1 MAQLLSNLP
10 IGAKIKFGKHQ
21 IYSETATP
29 IVWLVADK
37 NHTGYP
43 ANSVT
48 LITEKVIDLRAYDGQ
63 ETNSDNELYAQ
74 YGNIDYKLS
83 NINQW
88 LNSEGAANSWYTAQ
102 HSDDT
107 APINSYMIYG
117 TEYYAR
123 PGFLYN
129 FTSAERQSLLPTTLN
144 NQRASKALESFVTKV
159 FLPSAWETL
168 GTFTVTDGS
177 SKLKYFESYT
187 TQAFPTQQLITNTR
201 ADSDVKPTSTTVAL
215 SYWTR
220 NTNSSSIACVGNNG
234 AVTSSSP
241 FKGNVGVRPCVN
253 LSYNTKMSDAV
264 DSDGCYTIL
273 TNTIPTISGTNG
285 NLGEKKEGFT
295 QTYSVNDA
303 DSDTLTVT
311 EYVDNVSIRS
321 YVATRGVYNTFSVT
335 GTTWLKLTNGT
346 HTLKIVATDGFSEVT
361 RTYTFTK
368 NVTSFVVQRTEPIS
382 STTRPK
388 SIIVTVVKNIPTEAS
403 FKVEACNDGF
413 DTSPAWEDITSK
425 VTRGEIHDFVNT
437 AKDSGKNWGVN
448 IRVTVDRNG
457 AEGACYITEIGGN
470 FE

>member
-10 IGAKIKFGKHQ
+10 IGAKIKFGSHQ
-21 IYSETATP
+21 INTETAMP
-29 IVWLVADK
+29 IVWIVADK
-37 NHTGYP
+37 NHAGYP

-48 LITEKVIDLRAYDGQ
+48 LITEKIIDMRAYDGQ
-63 ETNSDNELYAQ
+63 EYNSDNESYVL

-88 LNSEGAANSWYTAQ
+88 LNSEGAASSWYTAQ

-129 FTSAERQSLLPTTLN
+129 FTSIERQSLLPTTLN
-144 NQRASKALESFVTKV
+144 NQRDRKALESFVTKV

-168 GTFTVTDGS
+168 GTFTVEDGS
-177 SKLKYFESYT
+177 TKLKYFESYT
-187 TQAFPTQQLITNTR
+187 TQAFPTQQLVTNTR
-201 ADSDVKPTSTTVAL
+201 ADSDVKPTATNVYL

-220 NTNSSSIACVGNNG
+220 NTNGSTIACVGNSG
-234 AVTSSSP
+234 AVSSSSP

-253 LSYNTKMSDAV
+253 LSYNTKMSSTV

-273 TNTIPTISGTNG
+273 TNTAPTISGTNG
-285 NLGEKKEGFT
+285 NLGEKKIAFN
-295 QTYSVNDA
+295 QTYTVNDG
-303 DSDTLTVT
+303 DSDSITVT
-311 EYVDNVSIRS
+311 EYLDNVAIRS
-321 YVATRGVYNTFSVT
+321 YVATLGATNTFSVT

-346 HTLKIVATDGFSEVT
+346 HTLKIVASDGFSEDI

-368 NVTSFVVQRTEPIS
+368 NVTSFVVERAEPMP
-382 STTRPK
+382 STTQPK
-388 SIIVTVVKNIPTEAS
+388 SIIVTVVKNIPTEAI
-403 FKVEACNDGF
+403 FKVEACNNGF
-413 DTSPAWEDITSK
+413 DATPTWEDITAD
-425 VTRGEIHDFVNT
+425 VIRGEIYDFTNT
-437 AKDSGKNWGVN
+437 SKTASNWGVN

>member
-21 IYSETATP
+21 INTETATP

-48 LITEKVIDLRAYDGQ
+48 LITEKIIDMRAYDGQ
-63 ETNSDNELYAQ
+63 EYNSDNESYVL

-88 LNSEGAANSWYTAQ
+88 LNSEGAASSWYTAQ

-129 FTSAERQSLLPTTLN
+129 FTSTERQSLLPTTLN

-177 SKLKYFESYT
+177 TKLKYFESYT
-187 TQAFPTQQLITNTR
+187 TQAFPTQQLVTNTR
-201 ADSDVKPTSTTVAL
+201 ADSDVKPTATNVYL
-215 SYWTR
+215 PYWTR
-220 NTNSSSIACVGNNG
+220 NTNGSTIACVGNSG
-234 AVTSSSP
+234 AIASSSP

-253 LSYNTKMSDAV
+253 LSYNTKMSSTV

-273 TNTIPTISGTNG
+273 TNTVPTISGTNG
-285 NLGEKKEGFT
+285 NLGEKKAGFN
-295 QTYSVNDA
+295 QTYTVSDG
-303 DSDTLTVT
+303 DSDPITVT
-311 EYVDNVSIRS
+311 EYIDNVAIRS
-321 YVATRGVYNTFSVT
+321 YVATLGATNTFSVT
-335 GTTWLKLTNGT
+335 NTTWLKLTNGA
-346 HTLKIVATDGFSEVT
+346 HTLKIVATDGFEEVI

-368 NVTSFVVQRTEPIS
+368 NVTSLVVQRSEAIS
-382 STTRPK
+382 STTQPK
-388 SIIVTVVKNIPTEAS
+388 SIIVTVVKNIPTEAI
-403 FKVEACNDGF
+403 FKVEACNNGF
-413 DTSPAWEDITSK
+413 DTSPTWEDITAD
-425 VTRGEIHDFVNT
+425 VNRGEIYV
-437 AKDSGKNWGVN
+437 V
-448 IRVTVDRNG
+448 
-457 AEGACYITEIGGN
+457 
-470 FE
+470 